1 MFRLSLVLGCLTLF
15 LLLPGVQLG
24 YWDRD
29 EAEYAGVAHGMA
41 QSGDFLVPRL
51 FGKLYPD
58 KPPLSEWL
66 SALDFRLLGETEIS
80 GRLPHI
86 LLAVGSC
93 VLIFLIG
100 NRLFGLRKGA
110 LASLVFATSFLFIIY
125 GRLFLT
131 DSALV
136 FFTLLTVS
144 CLLTLLEERGKL
156 FTVLTGGAA
165 LGFALLAKGPIAYLG
180 PCLFLGGYSLA
191 RRGISLRVG
200 KRLAGVF
207 AVSAMVSFPWFL
219 WTARETG
226 GESLTTFLL
235 RENLN
240 RFLHP
245 MEGHDGAILYFL
257 VILAFGFFPWSGL
270 LLAVK
275 KSAFRRDPVRWGLF
289 AWGGGVLAF
298 FSLSATKL
306 PHYLLPALPAFA
318 LLLAD
323 TFDADSH
330 NEIRLFAWATALAG
344 LLLFL
349 GVLFAAR
356 QWDLLGIAGNVV
368 WPFAVVATLS
378 LAFPLLS
385 SGERTRRLVVPLGV
399 VVSATIAVW
408 VPRALDAA
416 RCLPKLGATTK
427 LFRKTGEPL
436 GGLKIDEPALGYYAG
451 RVSAEYWESADQVV
465 RSALKSPTRSSLVWL
480 EAGDGAVLARD
491 RRSRVRILAEGYNLI
506 DPTSYGK
513 LELCRVTA
521 TDLRAI
527 QNAEEGTRAEI
538 QRATVAR
545 PKRKTG

>member
-1 MFRLSLVLGCLTLF
+1 
-15 LLLPGVQLG
+15 
-24 YWDRD
+24 
-29 EAEYAGVAHGMA
+29 MA

-93 VLIFLIG
+93 VLILLIG

-110 LASLVFATSFLFIIY
+110 LASLLFATSFLFIIY

-144 CLLTLLEERGKL
+144 CLLTLLEKRGKL
-156 FTVLTGGAA
+156 STVLTGGAA
-165 LGFALLAKGPIAYLG
+165 LGFALLAKGPIAYLA
-180 PCLFLGGYSLA
+180 PFLFLVGYSLA
-191 RRGISLRVG
+191 RRGLSHRAW
-200 KRLAGVF
+200 KRIAGVF
-207 AVSAMVSFPWFL
+207 AVSAIVGFPWFL
-219 WTARETG
+219 LTARETG

-235 RENLN
+235 RENWN
-240 RFLHP
+240 RFRHP
-245 MEGHDGAILYFL
+245 MEGHGGTILYF
-257 VILAFGFFPWSGL
+257 VGILAFGFFPWSGL
-270 LLAVK
+270 LLVVN
-275 KSAFRRDPVRWGLF
+275 KSAFRRDPARWGLF
-289 AWGGGVLAF
+289 AWACGVLAF
-298 FSLSATKL
+298 FSFSATKL

-323 TFDADSH
+323 NFDADSR
-330 NEIRLFAWATALAG
+330 NENRLFAWATAVTG

-356 QWDLLGIAGNVV
+356 QWDLVGIAGNVI

-399 VVSATIAVW
+399 VISATIAVW

-427 LFRKTGEPL
+427 VFRKTAEPL
-436 GGLKIDEPALGYYAG
+436 GGLKIEEPALGYYAG
-451 RVSAEYWESADQVV
+451 QVAADYWGSADQVV
-465 RSALKSPTRSSLVWL
+465 RSALGSPTRSTLVWL
-480 EAGDGAVLARD
+480 EAADGVLLARD
-491 RRSRVRILAEGYNLI
+491 RRSRVRILAEGFNLI

-521 TDLRAI
+521 QDLRAI
-527 QNAEEGTRAEI
+527 QNAERATGAKI
-538 QRATVAR
+538 QLATVAR
-545 PKRKTG
+545 SKRKKATSTPGS

>member
-1 MFRLSLVLGCLTLF
+1 
-15 LLLPGVQLG
+15 VQLG

-86 LLAVGSC
+86 LLAVGAC
-93 VLIFLIG
+93 VLILVIG

-110 LASLVFATSFLFIIY
+110 LASLLFATSFLFIIY
-125 GRLFLT
+125 GRLLLT
-131 DSALV
+131 DAALV

-144 CLLTLLEERGKL
+144 CLLTLLEERGRL
-156 FTVLTGGAA
+156 STVLTGGAA
-165 LGFALLAKGPIAYLG
+165 LGFALLAKGPIAYLA
-180 PCLFLGGYSLA
+180 PFLFLGGYSVA
-191 RRGISLRVG
+191 RRGLSRPAA
-200 KRLAGVF
+200 KRIAGVF
-207 AVSAMVSFPWFL
+207 GVSAIVGFPWFL
-219 WTARETG
+219 LTARETG

-235 RENLN
+235 RENWN

-245 MEGHDGAILYFL
+245 MEGHGGAILYFL

-270 LLAVK
+270 LLVVK
-275 KSAFRRDPVRWGLF
+275 KSAFRREPARWGLF
-289 AWGGGVLAF
+289 AWGCGVLAF
-298 FSLSATKL
+298 FSFSATKL

-323 TFDADSH
+323 AFDAESR
-330 NEIRLFAWATALAG
+330 NKIRLFAWATALTG

-349 GVLFAAR
+349 GVLYAAR
-356 QWDLLGIAGNVV
+356 QWDLLGIAGNVI

-385 SGERTRRLVVPLGV
+385 SDERTRRLVVPLGV

-408 VPRALDAA
+408 VPRALDSA

-427 LFRKTGEPL
+427 LFRKTAEPL
-436 GGLKIDEPALGYYAG
+436 GGLKIEEPALGYYAG
-451 RVSAEYWESADQVV
+451 CVAAEYWVSADQVV
-465 RSALKSPTRSSLVWL
+465 RSALKSPTRSTLVWL
-480 EAGDGAVLARD
+480 EAADGIVLARD
-491 RRSRVRILAEGYNLI
+491 RRSRIRVLAAGFNLI
-506 DPTSYGK
+506 DPTSYGE

-521 TDLRAI
+521 PDLRAI
-527 QNAEEGTRAEI
+527 QNEEGATGAET

-545 PKRKTG
+545 SKRKTG